1 MVAIRT
7 GRHAKARRPSTQAVS
22 VGASIG
28 VMTPPGF
35 RGTYRDDVDACDVYS
50 EAAGIARIIP
60 RAIAV
65 PVDIDDVVALAA
77 WAQLTQTPLIPR
89 GSGSSMSGAAI
100 GDGVIVDLSRLA
112 TVGPIDPETKR
123 MWVGPGAVRDVVDA
137 AAKAHG
143 LWFPVDPS
151 SGAWATIAGMVATNA
166 AGPHTMKHGAM
177 RHWVT
182 ALECVFDDGSRATI
196 RRGGELP
203 TQAKS
208 VAAIRRFSTQAM
220 STIFTTAMA
229 EPIAKIRHAGVR
241 KESSGYALVAF
252 AKSGD
257 LVDLFV
263 GSEGTLALIVGVE
276 LQLLDRPLGRTSL
289 CAGFTTLEA
298 AVTAAGRA
306 AGLGAATC
314 ELLDRTFLDVVRQGA
329 PDVTV
334 PPDVEALLLLDAEA
348 ATQGE
353 ANLLTD
359 AIQTAFE
366 ALGAT
371 GLTRASEPHAIEQLW
386 HIRHAASPLLAT
398 MTDIGA
404 SMQFIED
411 GAVPPPALPEY
422 VRGIRAILEH
432 HGFTGVIFGH
442 AGDANV
448 HVNPLVDVKKPDWRE
463 HVEAALDEVVTLTAV
478 LGGTLTG
485 EHGDGRLRTP
495 FQSRMWAPDATV
507 LFELLKRCFDPRGI
521 FNPGVKVPL
530 PGQQALT
537 DIKYD
542 PALPPLSDAARR
554 ALDFVS
560 DTRAYASFRLDLLE
574 SQAIRSAG
582 EPQTAKSELP

>member
-7 GRHAKARRPSTQAVS
+7 VRHAKPARPSTQGVS

-28 VMTPPGF
+28 VTTPPGF
-35 RGTYRDDVDACDVYS
+35 RGTYRNDDDARDVYS

-60 RAIAV
+60 RAVAV
-65 PVDIDDVVALAA
+65 PVDIDDVVTLAS
-77 WAQLTQTPLIPR
+77 WAQSTQTPLIPR
-89 GSGSSMSGAAI
+89 GAGSSMSGAAI
-100 GDGVIVDLSRLA
+100 GDGVIVDLSRMA
-112 TVGPIDPETKR
+112 TIGPIDVTTKR
-123 MWVGPGAVRDVVDA
+123 VWVGPGAVRDAVDA
-137 AAKAHG
+137 AARVHG

-151 SGAWATIAGMVATNA
+151 SGAWATIAGMVSTNA

-177 RHWVT
+177 RRWVT

-196 RRGGELP
+196 RRGAELP

-241 KESSGYALVAF
+241 KESSGYALVEF

-257 LVDLFV
+257 LVDLLV
-263 GSEGTLALIVGVE
+263 GSEGTLALIVGVQ
-276 LQLLDRPLGRTSL
+276 LQLMDRPAGRTSL

-298 AVTAAGRA
+298 AVEAAGRA
-306 AGLGAATC
+306 AALGAATC
-314 ELLDRTFLDVVRQGA
+314 ELLDRTFLDVVRRG
-329 PDVTV
+329 PVHVDV
-334 PPDVEALLLLDAEA
+334 PADVEALLLLDAEA
-348 ATQGE
+348 ATQS
-353 ANLLTD
+353 D
-359 AIQTAFE
+359 ADALADDIAAAFE
-366 ALGAT
+366 AIGAT
-371 GLTRASEPHAIEQLW
+371 GLTCASDAREIEALW

-411 GAVPPPALPEY
+411 GAVPPQALPEY
-422 VRGIRAILEH
+422 VRGVRSILEH
-432 HGFTGVIFGH
+432 HGFAGVIFGH

-448 HVNPLVDVKKPDWRE
+448 HVNPLVNVHTPDWRA
-463 HVEAALDEVVTLTAV
+463 HVEAALDEVVALTTV
-478 LGGTLTG
+478 LGGTLAG

-495 FQSRMWAPDATV
+495 FLTRVWANDAVV
-507 LFELLKRCFDPRGI
+507 LFDLVKRCFDPRGI
-521 FNPGVKVPL
+521 FNPGVKVAL

-542 PALPPLSDAARR
+542 PALASLTPAARR
-554 ALDFVS
+554 ALDVVS
-560 DTRAYASFRLDLLE
+560 EERAYARFRLDLL
-574 SQAIRSAG
+574 
-582 EPQTAKSELP
+582 TH

>member
-1 MVAIRT
+1 M
-7 GRHAKARRPSTQAVS
+7 
-22 VGASIG
+22 
-28 VMTPPGF
+28 
-35 RGTYRDDVDACDVYS
+35 
-50 EAAGIARIIP
+50 P
-60 RAIAV
+60 RAVAV
-65 PVDIDDVVALAA
+65 PADIDDVVTLAG

-89 GSGSSMSGAAI
+89 GAGSSMSGAAI
-100 GDGVIVDLSRLA
+100 GDGVIVDLSRLSSI
-112 TVGPIDPETKR
+112 GPIDPATKR
-123 MWVGPGAVRDVVDA
+123 VWVGPGAVRNAVDDA
-137 AAKAHG
+137 AQAHG

-182 ALECVFDDGSRATI
+182 ALDCVFDDGSRAMI

-203 TQAKS
+203 TQARS

-220 STIFTTAMA
+220 NTIFTTAMA

-241 KESSGYALVAF
+241 KESSGYALVEF

-263 GSEGTLALIVGVE
+263 GSEGTLVLIVGVE
-276 LQLLDRPLGRTSL
+276 LQLLDRPAGRTSL

-298 AVTAAGRA
+298 AVEAAGRA
-306 AGLGAATC
+306 SGLGAATC
-314 ELLDRTFLDVVRQGA
+314 ELLDRTFLDVVRRGA
-329 PDVTV
+329 AHVDVPD
-334 PPDVEALLLLDAEA
+334 DVEALLLLDAEA
-348 ATQGE
+348 ATQAE
-353 ANLLTD
+353 ADALAD
-359 AIQTAFE
+359 AIAVAFE
-366 ALGAT
+366 SLGAT
-371 GLTRASEPHAIEQLW
+371 GLTRAGAIRDIEQLW

-411 GAVPPPALPEY
+411 GAVPPQSLPEY
-422 VRGIRAILEH
+422 VRGIRAILDH

-448 HVNPLVDVKKPDWRE
+448 HVNPLVDVRKPDWRS

-478 LGGTLTG
+478 LGGTLAG

-495 FQSRMWAPDATV
+495 FMQRMWANDATV
-507 LFELLKRCFDPRGI
+507 LFDLVKRCFDPRGI
-521 FNPGVKVPL
+521 FNPGVKVAL
-530 PGQQALT
+530 PGQQPLT

-542 PALPPLSDAARR
+542 PALPPLTDAARR
-554 ALDFVS
+554 ALDIVS
-560 DTRAYASFRLDLLE
+560 DNRAYASFRLDLLAE
-574 SQAIRSAG
+574 R
-582 EPQTAKSELP
+582 

>member
-7 GRHAKARRPSTQAVS
+7 GRYAKASRPSTQADS

-28 VMTPPGF
+28 VTTPPGF
-35 RGTYRDDVDACDVYS
+35 RGTYRTDDDARGVYS
-50 EAAGIARIIP
+50 EAAGIARIMP
-60 RAIAV
+60 RAVAV
-65 PVDIDDVVALAA
+65 PVDAADVMTLAS
-77 WAQLTQTPLIPR
+77 WAKTTQTPLIPR
-89 GSGSSMSGAAI
+89 GAGSSMSGAAI
-100 GDGVIVDLSRLA
+100 GDGVIVDLSRLS
-112 TVGPIDPETKR
+112 TIGPVDPATKR
-123 MWVGPGAVRDVVDA
+123 VWVGPGAVRDAVDA
-137 AAKAHG
+137 VAKTHG

-166 AGPHTMKHGAM
+166 AGPHTMRHGAM
-177 RHWVT
+177 RRWVS
-182 ALECVFDDGSRATI
+182 ALDCVFDDGSRATI

-203 TQAKS
+203 AQAKN
-208 VAAIRRFSTQAM
+208 VAAIRRFSTTAM

-241 KESSGYALVAF
+241 KESSGYALVEF

-263 GSEGTLALIVGVE
+263 GSEGTLAVIVGVE
-276 LQLLDRPLGRTSL
+276 LQLIDRPAGRTSL

-298 AVTAAGRA
+298 AVDAAGRA

-329 PDVTV
+329 PHVSV
-334 PPDVEALLLLDAEA
+334 PTGVEALLLLDCEA
-348 ATQGE
+348 PTQRE
-353 ANLLTD
+353 ADLLADTIV
-359 AIQTAFE
+359 AAFN

-371 GLTRASEPHAIEQLW
+371 GLTRASDAQAIEQLW

-411 GAVPPPALPEY
+411 GAVPPQALPEY
-422 VRGIRAILEH
+422 VRGVRAILEH

-448 HVNPLVDVKKPDWRE
+448 HVNPLVDVRRPDWRS

-478 LGGTLTG
+478 LGGTLAG

-495 FQSRMWAPDATV
+495 FISRMWSSDATV
-507 LFELLKRCFDPRGI
+507 LFELVKRCFDPRGI
-521 FNPGVKVPL
+521 FNPGVKVAL
-530 PGQQALT
+530 PGQQPLT

-542 PALPPLSDAARR
+542 PALAPLTPAARS
-554 ALDFVS
+554 ALDTVA
-560 DTRAYASFRLDLLE
+560 DERAYSRFRLELLE
-574 SQAIRSAG
+574 ASS
-582 EPQTAKSELP
+582 TAVGG